1 MITGLLNK
9 VKDNLSNLEVLF
21 PFVKAVIIIIIIII
35 GSSDV
40 KRHLTPLRGLNVP
53 GHADCTLQLES
64 SSHDSNNRHIA
75 SVNKLSDLTNSG

>member
-1 MITGLLNK
+1 MITGLLNE

-21 PFVKAVIIIIIIII
+21 PFVKAVIIIIIII

-40 KRHLTPLRGLNVP
+40 KRQLTPLRGLNVP

-64 SSHDSNNRHIA
+64 SSHDSNSRHIA

>member
-1 MITGLLNK
+1 MITGLLNE
-9 VKDNLSNLEVLF
+9 VKDNLSNSEVLF
-21 PFVKAVIIIIIIII
+21 PFVKAVIIIIIII
-35 GSSDV
+35 GSSDI
-40 KRHLTPLRGLNVP
+40 KRQLTPLRGLNVP

>member
-1 MITGLLNK
+1 MMTGLLNE
-9 VKDNLSNLEVLF
+9 VKHNLSNLEVLF
-21 PFVKAVIIIIIIII
+21 PFVKAVIIIIII

-40 KRHLTPLRGLNVP
+40 KRQLTPPRGLNVP

-64 SSHDSNNRHIA
+64 SSHDSNNRYIA

>member
-1 MITGLLNK
+1 MITGLLNE

-21 PFVKAVIIIIIIII
+21 PFVKAVIIIIII

-40 KRHLTPLRGLNVP
+40 KRQLTPLRGLNVP

-64 SSHDSNNRHIA
+64 SSHDSNNRRIA